1 MNKKIVGVGAVI
13 YTDNPLSIEVFKERM
28 LNKYNC
34 CISPLH
40 DRDIKADGTLKKP
53 HYHILFVGKLLER
66 DKKELSVYVAN
77 GYFEYLYDL
86 SSAYNYLYHWD
97 IKNACWYKNKAH
109 YCKDF
114 ITYSDNFDL
123 EKVEENNNDYFN
135 QFFDD
140 VAQFDEFYLWLGYV
154 RNINNSV
161 YREYCLKNYRL
172 ADNFIRSYR
181 NCAKLQRMDKESA
194 TRGLELSDAWL
205 DNTYVH
211 YADGTLKCDLR
222 THFRNCGMSIE
233 EAIDQLNEQFP
244 VEIEKEH

>member
-13 YTDNPLSIEVFKERM
+13 YTENPQLIEIFKERIM
-28 LNKYNC
+28 NKYNC

-40 DRDIKADGTLKKP
+40 DKDKKADGLPKKP

-86 SSAYNYLYHWD
+86 PSAYNYLYHWD
-97 IKNACWYKNKAH
+97 IKSNDCYKNKAH

-114 ITYSDNFDL
+114 ITYSENFDL
-123 EKVEENNNDYFN
+123 EKVEVNNNDYFN

-154 RNINNSV
+154 RNIGDTD
-161 YREYCLKNYRL
+161 YKKYCLENYRL
-172 ADNFIRSYR
+172 ADNYIRSFR
-181 NCAKLQRMDKESA
+181 NCAKLQRMDKEFTVRS
-194 TRGLELSDAWL
+194 LELSDNWL

-211 YADGTLKCDLR
+211 NADGSIKCDLR
-222 THFRNCGMSIE
+222 THYRNCGMNVDE
-233 EAIDQLNEQFP
+233 VIDQLNEHFP
-244 VEIEKEH
+244 VQIEN

>member
-1 MNKKIVGVGAVI
+1 MNKKIVGVGAVV
-13 YTDNPLSIEVFKERM
+13 YTDNPLSIEVFKDKM

-40 DRDIKADGTLKKP
+40 DKDIKADGSPKKP

-86 SSAYNYLYHWD
+86 PSAYNYLYHWN
-97 IKNACWYKNKAH
+97 IKNNAWYKNKAH
-109 YCKDF
+109 YCRDF

-123 EKVEENNNDYFN
+123 EKVEDNNNDYFN

-140 VAQFDEFYLWLGYV
+140 VVEFNEFYLWLAYV
-154 RNINNSV
+154 RNVSDSE
-161 YREYCLKNYRL
+161 YRKYCIENYRL
-172 ADNFIRSYR
+172 ADSYIRSFR
-181 NCAKLQRMDKESA
+181 NSIKLQRVDKELTS
-194 TRGLELSDAWL
+194 RSVELKDNWL

-211 YADGTLKCDLR
+211 NVDGTLKSDLR
-222 THFRNCGMSIE
+222 SHYRNVKMTVE
-233 EAIDQLNEQFP
+233 ETIDNLNEQFP
-244 VEIEKEH
+244 VEIEI

>member
-13 YTDNPLSIEVFKERM
+13 YTDNPLSIELFKDRM

-40 DRDIKADGTLKKP
+40 DKDIKADGTPKKP

-97 IKNACWYKNKAH
+97 IKKNTWYKNKAH

-123 EKVEENNNDYFN
+123 EKVEEKSNDYFN

-140 VAQFDEFYLWLGYV
+140 VIEFDEFYLWLAYV
-154 RNINNSV
+154 RNVSDSE
-161 YREYCLKNYRL
+161 YRKYCLENYRL
-172 ADNFIRSYR
+172 ADCYIRSFR
-181 NCAKLQRMDKESA
+181 NSIKLQRMDKEFTNRSI
-194 TRGLELSDAWL
+194 ELKDNWL

-211 YADGTLKCDLR
+211 NVDGTLKSDLR
-222 THFRNCGMSIE
+222 THYRNVEMSVVE
-233 EAIDQLNEQFP
+233 TIDNLNEQFP
-244 VEIEKEH
+244 IEIEN